1 MNPLPRFA
9 NKQTSVLALGLA
21 VLTVPNQAPA
31 ACYFS
36 AAGAGV
42 ALKSLWAS
50 SVSNNSTGF
59 YCTPWHTHYLQATA
73 QMKSFYAALPNSSVQ
88 HLVAVRHH
96 PHFFIAADP
105 MATAVTDEAERQHLL
120 DQLFAEQVL
129 PGFGL
134 WLNDRTN
141 VPVLDAWLPTIW
153 SAAMDPQHPAHE
165 LGLSLPSSAAKGE
178 ANGAEPA
185 IHTAV
190 CYGDCLSAWEL
201 NPAYN
206 WLRLVQW
213 LLKETELTF

>member
-21 VLTVPNQAPA
+21 ILTVPNQAPA

-59 YCTPWHTHYLQATA
+59 YCTPWQLHYVQATA

-96 PHFFIAADP
+96 PHFFVAADSNAP
-105 MATAVTDEAERQHLL
+105 NIIDETERQHLL
-120 DQLFAEQVL
+120 NQVFADQVM

-141 VPVLDAWLPTIW
+141 VPVIDAWLPALW
-153 SAAMDPQHPAHE
+153 SAALDPQHPAHE
-165 LGLSLPSSAAKGE
+165 
-178 ANGAEPA
+178 AEPA
-185 IHTAV
+185 ITAAT
-190 CYGDCLSAWEL
+190 CYGDCLGAWEL

-206 WLRLVQW
+206 WLKLVQW
-213 LLKETELTF
+213 LLKESEFAF

>member
-1 MNPLPRFA
+1 MNTLPRFH

-21 VLTVPNQAPA
+21 ILTVPTKAPA
-31 ACYFS
+31 TCYFS

-59 YCTPWHTHYLQATA
+59 YCTPWHAHYLQATA

-88 HLVAVRHH
+88 HLIATRHH
-96 PHFFIAADP
+96 PHFFIAADSQ
-105 MATAVTDEAERQHLL
+105 ATDSTSEAERQPLL
-120 DQLFAEQVL
+120 EQVLAAQIL

-153 SAAMDPQHPAHE
+153 HAAMDPQHPAHE
-165 LGLSLPSSAAKGE
+165 AEAAI
-178 ANGAEPA
+178 N
-185 IHTAV
+185 TAT
-190 CYGDCLSAWEL
+190 CYGDCLGAWEL
-201 NPAYN
+201 NPTYN

-213 LLKETELTF
+213 LLKEAELSF